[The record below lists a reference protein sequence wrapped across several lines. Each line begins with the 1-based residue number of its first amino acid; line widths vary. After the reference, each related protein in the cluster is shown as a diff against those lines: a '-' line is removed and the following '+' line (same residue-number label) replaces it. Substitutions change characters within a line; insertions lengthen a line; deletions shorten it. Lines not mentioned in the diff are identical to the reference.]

1 MILKDLVD
9 ITYNAEWIIICSN
22 GFIIGSYSRV
32 SSIPDRYLLCKVKKV
47 NVLKYELEVEI
58 EEDFPLW

>member
-1 MILKDLVD
+1 MILKDLTDVAYD
-9 ITYNAEWIIICSN
+9 TEWIICSN
-22 GFIIGSYSRV
+22 GFIKGSYTRV

>member
-1 MILKDLVD
+1 MTLKDLTDVAYD
-9 ITYNAEWIIICSN
+9 TEWIICSN
-22 GFIIGSYSRV
+22 GFIIGSYTRV

-58 EEDFPLW
+58 EEDFLLW

>member
-9 ITYNAEWIIICSN
+9 VAYDTEWIIRSN
-22 GFIIGSYSRV
+22 GYIKGSYTRV
-32 SSIPDRYLLCKVKKV
+32 SSIPDRYLLCKVS
-47 NVLKYELEVEI
+47 VLKYELEVDI